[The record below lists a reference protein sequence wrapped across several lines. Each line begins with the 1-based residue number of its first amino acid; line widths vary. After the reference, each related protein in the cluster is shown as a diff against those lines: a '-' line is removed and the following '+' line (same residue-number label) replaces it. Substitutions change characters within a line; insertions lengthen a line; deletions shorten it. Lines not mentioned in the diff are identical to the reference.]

1 MVEACSI
8 PRLDTYDPASG
19 LQASGSHDPI
29 LVPSL
34 PGGCPSRVEHRE
46 GMRCVQGYAGLIDY
60 LSINRPSGASSGSN
74 GKRGGRELN
83 ATAGH
88 PPARSSSG
96 HDARGN

>member
-8 PRLDTYDPASG
+8 PRSDTYDSASG
-19 LQASGSHDPI
+19 LQPSGSHVPI
-29 LVPSL
+29 FVPSL

-46 GMRCVQGYAGLIDY
+46 GMRCVQGYADLIDY
-60 LSINRPSGASSGSN
+60 LSINRPSGGN
-74 GKRGGRELN
+74 GKRGGHELN

-96 HDARGN
+96 QRREGGSEN